1 MSSSHLYSM
10 PLSVDIRNEDLCTF
24 PHTHFPYGLD
34 GFLNPLSSPLPRFLA
49 GSKTLPSADLRLTTQ
64 TKSKLHK
71 GPWGGSEGKLQKG
84 STAWSLPWLIAGIR
98 LCGTPSVLEW
108 VVPFIPTQHPHLSS
122 WQGMS
127 SFPSADLNTPTSLTK
142 ASPP

>member
-10 PLSVDIRNEDLCTF
+10 PLSVDIRNKDLCTF

-34 GFLNPLSSPLPRFLA
+34 GLLNPLSSPLPRFLP

-71 GPWGGSEGKLQKG
+71 GP
-84 STAWSLPWLIAGIR
+84 
-98 LCGTPSVLEW
+98 
-108 VVPFIPTQHPHLSS
+108 
-122 WQGMS
+122 
-127 SFPSADLNTPTSLTK
+127 
-142 ASPP
+142 